1 MTVFDRST
9 RMLVCAF
16 CALFAPIGAYAQTSM
31 PQETAAHSAAAE
43 TLAAPTTPTVA
54 SGCCVLA
61 DGTVV
66 ELEIA
71 EPLSTKT
78 AQRGQRFK
86 LRLASSVRIGD
97 AVALPA
103 GIEGVGE
110 VVHADRARAAG
121 KPGELL
127 LAARTLNG
135 PNGEIKLRGFKF
147 GGSGEN
153 RTTAAFWIPLG
164 FFVRGGQVE
173 VPAGARAHAKLAGAY
188 TVPPTASAPSEPA
201 PEPVPTAAPAEA
213 GAETPQ
219 P

>member
-1 MTVFDRST
+1 MTVSDRST
-9 RMLVCAF
+9 TTLVCAF

-31 PQETAAHSAAAE
+31 PHETATQSAAAE

-86 LRLASSVRIGD
+86 LRLASAVRIGD

-173 VPAGARAHAKLAGAY
+173 VPAGARAHAKLAGAH
-188 TVPPTASAPSEPA
+188 TVPPAASVSPEAAPEPA
-201 PEPVPTAAPAEA
+201 PSAAPADT
-213 GAETPQ
+213 GTETPLR
-219 P
+219 

>member
-1 MTVFDRST
+1 MST
-9 RMLVCAF
+9 LFRAMAMFSLSLCAF
-16 CALFAPIGAYAQTSM
+16 GALGQDPAP
-31 PQETAAHSAAAE
+31 SAA
-43 TLAAPTTPTVA
+43 
-54 SGCCVLA
+54 CCTLA
-61 DGTVV
+61 DGTII

-86 LRLASSVRIGD
+86 LRLATPLYAGETLV
-97 AVALPA
+97 LPA

-110 VVHADRARAAG
+110 IVHADRARAAG

-127 LAARTLNG
+127 LAARTLSG
-135 PNGEIKLRGFKF
+135 PDGEIKLRGFKF

-173 VPAGARAHAKLAGAY
+173 VPVGARAHAKLSGAHTFSGAAAAASGATPPGVAPATPDA
-188 TVPPTASAPSEPA
+188 TVVAPSSPDPA
-201 PEPVPTAAPAEA
+201 RDTAPANG
-213 GAETPQ
+213 GADTPQ
-219 P
+219 PRP